1 MVHDAGRGGEHDE
14 AELTRR
20 QELDD
25 PFLEVTDTHVVAG
38 GDDAGFVNA
47 VGCRLASDPPYES
60 LKKRKEKGLQKTKRT
75 ARSIG

>member
-1 MVHDAGRGGEHDE
+1 MLLLVEEPDDFARDVLSSRLLVVHDAGRGGEHDE

-47 VGCRLASDPPYES
+47 VG
-60 LKKRKEKGLQKTKRT
+60 
-75 ARSIG
+75 